1 MKATRFLCALLCG
14 AGVTLIQFVA
24 VGALNRSSSQVRT
37 ALDVQRAKP
46 AMIVTEP
53 PVTRKVPPRKP
64 EAVRTR
70 TARSSPSPKTV
81 RRSALPPP
89 NLKLSHLALGSSLP
103 DISEVGLGQLD
114 VPQVTTEPDRP
125 ARAKRTAQ
133 PWYPSSAQRDGVE
146 GYVTV
151 RLDIDAD
158 GRVKNVIV
166 VDSEPLGVFEQSAR
180 EAARRFEFVPARV
193 SGKAVKTTVEKT
205 VVFELR

>member
-37 ALDVQRAKP
+37 PLDAQQLKP
-46 AMIVTEP
+46 PMIVTEP

-70 TARSSPSPKTV
+70 TARPSPSAKTV

-133 PWYPSSAQRDGVE
+133 PRYPSSAQRDGVE

-205 VVFELR
+205 IVFELR